1 MHLTTNISNAK
12 DIMGSRHSF
21 SFPGNQVTAQLARD
35 LDWSTHPLGPPDT
48 WPLCLKLNL
57 NTVFTTKHPVTLY
70 WGEEKFFFY
79 NDAFIPILG
88 ADKHPK
94 VMGKPG
100 REVWPEV
107 WDSFS
112 LELNTVL
119 ETGEASLI
127 VDRHSPIKR
136 PDKSLEAFFT
146 YSISPLI
153 DENGM
158 INGTLVISVETTEQ
172 VLSERK
178 VKLAQKE
185 LLEALNRFKQM
196 SDSLPQLVWTSLPN
210 GHCNYLNK
218 QWTEYTG
225 RAQEEMLGDNWI
237 DLTIHPDDRERTKA
251 RWIGAMK
258 GFHPYDIEYRIRR
271 HDGVYRWFKAR
282 GSAFKNEAGKTI
294 IWFGTCTDI
303 EDTKQ
308 EQFNYEKNVDLS
320 PAMLWITEADGYCSY
335 LSNQWHELTGQA
347 IEEGLGF
354 GWLEY
359 IHPDDKFYAAKTF
372 GDANKNH
379 EHFAFECR
387 LKTKDGSYRWSI
399 DAGNPR
405 FGPHGEY
412 LGMAGTVFDVHE
424 KKLAEEALKES
435 RADLYRVLMQAPS
448 GVAFLKG
455 PDLVYSLANSRYQEI
470 FAKEGSIIG
479 KPMRQALPQIAETSF
494 RIFEKVYRTGE
505 PFSTKEYKS
514 TMKSDKDVYF
524 NFSVQR
530 ITNSKGEPEG
540 VIVIG
545 DDVTEQVKDRMARD
559 ALTKQLQAIVENM
572 NEGLILCDENGK
584 MLLWNPAACK
594 MHGLHKAEDVFE
606 YYSAYPKMFQLY
618 SIEGD
623 LLELDEWPITRTLR
637 GEKFIAQEYIVES
650 LETSE
655 RWIGSY
661 SGSPIFDN
669 EGRIVF
675 AVMTIRDVTSR
686 INSEKILR
694 DAINSR
700 DEFLSIISH
709 ELKTPLTSLKLQ
721 NQSAIRKIHKGNVG
735 DLSTDRLSVLF
746 DKNENQINRVIRLV
760 DDMLDLTRIQSG
772 KFSYNFIKCDL
783 HEVAMDVYERFKDQF
798 ESAGM
803 LLSNQ
808 SIESV
813 VGFFDR
819 DRIEQL
825 MVNLLTNA
833 LKYGKG
839 NAVTI
844 RLEVLNNVA
853 RLEIQDHGIGVKPEN
868 VEIIFKKYERIVSA
882 DEVSG
887 LGIGLFICREIVE
900 AHGGKIWV
908 ESTFGEGS
916 KFIAELPLDA
926 NNLK

>member
-1 MHLTTNISNAK
+1 
-12 DIMGSRHSF
+12 MGSSQSF

-35 LDWSTHPLGPPDT
+35 MDWSKHSLGHPDS
-48 WPLCLKLNL
+48 WPVCLKLNL
-57 NTVFTTKHPVTLY
+57 NTLFTTKHPLTLF
-70 WGEEKFFFY
+70 WGKEKFFFY

-88 ADKHPK
+88 DAKHPK
-94 VMGKPG
+94 MMGKRG
-100 REVWPEV
+100 SEVWPEV
-107 WDSFS
+107 WDRFS
-112 LELNTVL
+112 LELDAVL
-119 ETGEASLI
+119 KTGEASWV
-127 VDRHSPIKR
+127 VDRHFSIKR
-136 PDKSLEAFFT
+136 PNKSLESYFT
-146 YSISPLI
+146 YSISPVI
-153 DENGM
+153 DENGV
-158 INGTLVISVETTEQ
+158 IVGTLVISVETTEQ

-178 VKLAQKE
+178 IKSTQRE

-196 SDSLPQLVWTSLPN
+196 SESLPQLVWTSLPD
-210 GHCNYLNK
+210 GRCNYLNE
-218 QWTEYTG
+218 QWVEYTG
-225 RAQEEMLGDNWI
+225 KPAEEMFDFNWV
-237 DLTIHPDDRERTKA
+237 DALHPDDRERTEA
-251 RWIGAMK
+251 RWKEAVRGL
-258 GFHPYDIEYRIRR
+258 HPYDVEYRIKRY
-271 HDGVYRWFKAR
+271 DGVYRWFKAR
-282 GSAFKNEAGKTI
+282 GSPFKNEAGEI
-294 IWFGTCTDI
+294 ILWFGTCTDI

-308 EQFNYEKNVDLS
+308 EQLNYEKNVDLS
-320 PAMLWITEADGYCSY
+320 PAMLWITDANGHCTY
-335 LSNQWHELTGQA
+335 LSNQWHELTGQS

-354 GWLEY
+354 GWLDY
-359 IHPDDKFYAAKTF
+359 THPDDRAITEKAFAE
-372 GDANKNH
+372 ANKKH
-379 EHFAFECR
+379 EHFAFEFR
-387 LKTKDGSYRWSI
+387 LRTKDGSYRWSI

-405 FGPHGEY
+405 FGAHGEF

-435 RADLYRVLMQAPS
+435 RADLYRILMQAPS
-448 GVAFLKG
+448 GVAFLRG
-455 PDLVYSLANSRYQEI
+455 PDLVVSLANSRYQEI
-470 FAKEGSIIG
+470 FAQGQPIIG
-479 KPMRQALPQIAETSF
+479 KPLRQALPEIAETSF

-514 TMKSDKDVYF
+514 STKDNSGNDIYL

-545 DDVTEQVKDRMARD
+545 DDVTEQVKARITRD

-572 NEGLILCDENGK
+572 NEGLILSDHDGK

-594 MHGLHKAEDVFE
+594 MHGFHRPEDVFE
-606 YYSAYPKMFQLY
+606 NYSTYPKMFQLY

-623 LLELDEWPITRTLR
+623 LLEEDEWPMVRTLR
-637 GEKFIAQEYIVES
+637 GETLIDEEYIVES
-650 LETSE
+650 LETSD

-669 EGRIVF
+669 QGQIVL
-675 AVMTIRDVTSR
+675 AVMTIRDVTAR
-686 INSEKILR
+686 INSERDLKI
-694 DAINSR
+694 AINSR

-721 NQSAIRKIHKGNVG
+721 NQTAMRKIQKGKID
-735 DLSTDRLSVLF
+735 DLSTDKLSILF
-746 DKNENQINRVIRLV
+746 DKNESQINRVIRLV

-772 KFSYNFIKCDL
+772 KFSYNFIRCDL
-783 HEVAMDVYERFKDQF
+783 HDVAVDVFERFKDQF
-798 ESAGM
+798 ENSGTE
-803 LLSNQ
+803 LINQ
-808 SIESV
+808 SIDTV

-819 DRIEQL
+819 DRIEQV

-839 NAVTI
+839 NSVVI

-853 RLEIQDHGIGVKPEN
+853 RLEIQDHGIGVNPEN
-868 VEIIFKKYERIVSA
+868 FELIFKKYERIVSA

-908 ESTFGEGS
+908 ESILGEGS
-916 KFIAELPLDA
+916 RFIAELPLDA

>member
-1 MHLTTNISNAK
+1 
-12 DIMGSRHSF
+12 MGSRRYSF
-21 SFPGNQVTAQLARD
+21 SFPGNQVTAQIARD
-35 LDWSTHPLGPPDT
+35 VDWSTHPLGPPES
-48 WPLCLKLNL
+48 WPVCLRLNL
-57 NTVFTTKHPVTLY
+57 NTLFTTKHPLTLF

-88 ADKHPK
+88 ELKHPK
-94 VMGKPG
+94 MMGRRG

-112 LELNTVL
+112 QELNTVL
-119 ETGEASLI
+119 KTGEASWV
-127 VDRHSPIKR
+127 VDRYVPIKR
-136 PDKSLEAFFT
+136 PNKNSESYFT
-146 YSISPLI
+146 YSISPII

-158 INGTLVISVETTEQ
+158 IAGALVISVETTEQ

-178 VKLAQKE
+178 VRSTQKE
-185 LLEALNRFKQM
+185 LLEALHSFKQM
-196 SDSLPQLVWTSLPN
+196 SESLPQLVWTSLPD
-210 GHCNYLNK
+210 GRCNYLNK
-218 QWTEYTG
+218 QWKEYTG
-225 RAQEEMLGDNWI
+225 KTEEEMLGLKWL
-237 DLTIHPDDRERTKA
+237 DLIIHPDDRERTEA
-251 RWIGAMK
+251 SWRGAVK
-258 GFHPYDIEYRIRR
+258 GLHPYDVEYRIKRY
-271 HDGVYRWFKAR
+271 DGVYHWFKAR
-282 GSAFKNEAGKTI
+282 GSPFKNESGEI
-294 IWFGTCTDI
+294 ILWFGTCTDI

-308 EQFNYEKNVDLS
+308 EQLNYEKNVDLS
-320 PAMLWITEADGYCSY
+320 PAMLWISEADGYCTY
-335 LSNQWHELTGQA
+335 LSNQWHELTGQS

-354 GWLEY
+354 GWLDY
-359 IHPDDKFYAAKTF
+359 THPDDKLRASKAFAE
-372 GDANKNH
+372 ANKNH
-379 EHFAFECR
+379 EHFSFEYR
-387 LKTKDGSYRWSI
+387 LKMKDGSYRWSI
-399 DAGNPR
+399 NAGNPR
-405 FGPHGEY
+405 FGPHGEF

-424 KKLAEEALKES
+424 KKMAEEALKES
-435 RADLYRVLMQAPS
+435 RADLYRILMQAPS

-455 PDLVYSLANSRYQEI
+455 ANLVYGLANSRYQEI
-470 FAKEGSIIG
+470 FGKGEPIIG
-479 KPMRQALPQIAETSF
+479 KPMRQALPHVSEATF
-494 RIFEKVYRTGE
+494 RIFEKVFRTGE
-505 PFSTKEYKS
+505 PFSAKEYKS
-514 TMKSDKDVYF
+514 SMKDDTGEKEIYF
-524 NFSVQR
+524 NFSIQR
-530 ITNSKGEPEG
+530 ITNSQGEPEG

-545 DDVTEQVKDRMARD
+545 DDVTEQVKDRLARD

-594 MHGLHKAEDVFE
+594 MHGLHRPEDVFE
-606 YYSAYPKMFQLY
+606 NYSSYPKMFQLY

-623 LLELDEWPITRTLR
+623 ILELEDWPIPRTLR
-637 GEKFIAQEYIVES
+637 GETFIGQEYIVES
-650 LETSE
+650 LETSD

-669 EGRIVF
+669 QGRIVF

-686 INSEKILR
+686 IDSERNLKN
-694 DAINSR
+694 AINSR
-700 DEFLSIISH
+700 DEFLSVISH

-721 NQSAIRKIHKGNVG
+721 NQSAMRKIKKGNAS
-735 DLSTDRLSVLF
+735 DLSTDKLAILF
-746 DKNENQINRVIRLV
+746 DKNENQIKRVIRLV

-783 HEVAMDVYERFKDQF
+783 REVAIDVYDRFKDQF
-798 ESAGM
+798 ENSGT
-803 LLSNQ
+803 LLTNQ
-808 SIESV
+808 TIDSV

-819 DRIEQL
+819 DRIEQV

-839 NAVTI
+839 NAVTL
-844 RLEVLNNVA
+844 RLMVLNNVA

-868 VEIIFKKYERIVSA
+868 VEVIFKKYERIVSA

-908 ESTFGEGS
+908 ESIFGEGS